1 MTTSFRDNFI
11 SCRHREHARKYY
23 NRDYLNLR
31 KNIDCRDVALMT
43 TSSHVDIRYGR
54 ALDPIKCS
62 PARYQPR
69 FH

>member
-54 ALDPIKCS
+54 ALDPRNTSK
-62 PARYQPR
+62 
-69 FH
+69 